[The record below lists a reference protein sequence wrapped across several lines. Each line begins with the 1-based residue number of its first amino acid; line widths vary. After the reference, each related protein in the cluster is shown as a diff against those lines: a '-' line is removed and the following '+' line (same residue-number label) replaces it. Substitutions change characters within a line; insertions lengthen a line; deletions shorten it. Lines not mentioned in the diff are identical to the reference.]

1 MVDSSIK
8 LVAYH
13 HLPLSCFEWE
23 GLRQVFDPLEAA
35 LGMKMNRPNAKGHIN
50 QAVAKMI
57 PMMASGMNNRLL
69 CLMIDS
75 ATRLNHHVLGIGVQ
89 YTVDGKFVTR
99 TIDLASSWEFIQ
111 QYVEAFKPCF
121 ICTKKLQ
128 EAHVP
133 LEDFYMEWLMTIC
146 SVRKLGSNPF
156 ARDLTEALTNRLSKL
171 HDSMA
176 LYLDP
181 RFNYPNSNIF
191 TNEER
196 CQIQRFIIRTW
207 DDFIT
212 EMFGGSLN
220 GSNIS
225 STTFQQQLKTLE
237 AEQRQNTNYD
247 VWEHWM
253 NRKTSH
259 PEL

>member
-1 MVDSSIK
+1 
-8 LVAYH
+8 
-13 HLPLSCFEWE
+13 
-23 GLRQVFDPLEAA
+23 
-35 LGMKMNRPNAKGHIN
+35 
-50 QAVAKMI
+50 
-57 PMMASGMNNRLL
+57 
-69 CLMIDS
+69 
-75 ATRLNHHVLGIGVQ
+75 
-89 YTVDGKFVTR
+89 
-99 TIDLASSWEFIQ
+99 
-111 QYVEAFKPCF
+111 
-121 ICTKKLQ
+121 
-128 EAHVP
+128 
-133 LEDFYMEWLMTIC
+133 
-146 SVRKLGSNPF
+146 
-156 ARDLTEALTNRLSKL
+156 
-171 HDSMA
+171 MA

-207 DDFIT
+207 DRINQQIPQHTDEASCSINTSTASSERDDFMT